1 MKVQE
6 LETLK
11 PYRVTKSSSDRA
23 FVSGDII
30 WMSANG
36 DINIVQAAGCINP
49 HEVGSQ
55 TLDFEVE
62 VALNFEIVKGNGSEM
77 CRRVK

>member
-55 TLDFEVE
+55 TLDFEAESTSDFE
-62 VALNFEIVKGNGSEM
+62 VVKTKGSEI
-77 CRRVK
+77 CRRVR

>member
-11 PYRVTKSSSDRA
+11 PYRVTKSSGDRT

-30 WMSANG
+30 LWRILCRS
-36 DINIVQAAGCINP
+36 
-49 HEVGSQ
+49 
-55 TLDFEVE
+55 
-62 VALNFEIVKGNGSEM
+62 GNW
-77 CRRVK
+77 